1 MSDIVTNINVC
12 FEKYFSI
19 KELHKANV
27 GLAVDK
33 VPVEK
38 RELITKQIPQ
48 ALSGVF
54 PEDTFK
60 IKGSVGAGRLSDTP
74 WVAVMNKKITSTT
87 QEGVYIVFL
96 FNKDF
101 NKIHICLGIGA
112 KAFGSSSKAITKMR
126 AYRNEL
132 RASLKSEEKSD
143 LTRLFEE
150 PEELDVT
157 NKSYRKSII
166 FSNEW
171 PLDNTEECK
180 LLLKD
185 YEVVY
190 KKFVE
195 LYELGLVRLTP
206 PSDEGVSL
214 FSDEDDED
222 DSLVSEG
229 VDTEEMDD
237 KTIGGIA
244 EKKTDKQE
252 PFDISSLISAIKST
266 NLIYDDTLIKRFAYS
281 LLTKPFVILSG
292 LAGSGKTQLALACAK
307 ALVEDVDSQIC
318 FVSVG
323 ADWTNREP
331 LLGFPNALKDDVY
344 QTPESGALQLMI
356 EAEGNP
362 EKPYFL
368 ILDEMNLSYVERYF
382 ADFLSAMEAKDMKI
396 KLWDK
401 DACGV
406 PSSVSLPKNL
416 FIVGTIN
423 VDETTYMFS
432 PKVLDR
438 ANVIEF
444 KVSEKE
450 MDTFLENAPDVKM
463 SKCEGMAANM
473 AKDFVEIAGGSKA
486 ISTDAN
492 DVLKKFFKEL
502 KTVNAEFGYRT
513 ATEIGRFISLATENK
528 SMDLDDAIDAAI
540 VQKLLPKL
548 HGSRKKI
555 VKVLEP
561 LFAECCGKKI
571 AELEEKDYAA
581 VVEGAKYSLSADKI
595 LRMYNSAIENGF
607 TSFAE
612 A

>member
-12 FEKYFSI
+12 FEEYFSI

-48 ALSGVF
+48 TLSGVF

-132 RASLKSEEKSD
+132 RASLKSGEKSD

-185 YEVVY
+185 YEAVY
-190 KKFVE
+190 KKFVVY
-195 LYELGLVRLTP
+195 YELGLVRLTP

-244 EKKTDKQE
+244 EKKTDKQD
-252 PFDISSLISAIKST
+252 PFDISSLISAIKLT
-266 NLIYDDTLIKRFAYS
+266 NLIYDDTLIMRFAYS

-444 KVSEKE
+444 KVSEE
-450 MDTFLENAPDVKM
+450 DMVAFLDSAPDVKM

-473 AKDFVEIAGGSKA
+473 AKSFVRIAGGSKA
-486 ISTDAN
+486 ISKDAN

-513 ATEIGRFISLATENK
+513 ATEIGRFISLATE
-528 SMDLDDAIDAAI
+528 SMELNDAIDAAI

-571 AELEEKDYAA
+571 AELEDKDYAA
-581 VVEGAKYSLSADKI
+581 VEKDAKYRLSADKI